1 LASILTLLAL
11 AVTSAACSFSYKLDS
26 VFARD
31 KSSGQPEY
39 SDLTGAAIEEKRG
52 QSVATLSGADLAL
65 AKAAASEAVRRNGK
79 DVSVPWENPTTG
91 ARGMVT
97 PLATAYTQNGVT
109 CRDFLAS
116 YVQEANEAWL
126 EGDACRIDAHRWEV
140 RNLKPWKRS

>member
-1 LASILTLLAL
+1 MAV
-11 AVTSAACSFSYKLDS
+11 AVTSAACSVSYKLDS

-31 KSSGQPEY
+31 KAGGRAEY
-39 SDLTGAAIEEKRG
+39 SDLPGARAEEKRG
-52 QSVATLSGADLAL
+52 QSGATLSGADLAL
-65 AKAAASEAVRRNGK
+65 AKAAASEAVRRPGK

-97 PLATAYTQNGVT
+97 PLAAAYTQNGVT

-116 YVQEANEAWL
+116 YVQDANAAWL